1 MKLLPSL
8 IFTLL
13 VVFVVSFFLGYQT
26 EIAHSPAGLD
36 GALLISSVATIIA
49 AIGLLILGLP
59 LYFTLQHFNKSKMSY
74 YLLGGALPGF
84 IIVFIFQPL
93 GNDALPA
100 LLLQGTILTL
110 SGVFTAGVFWYF
122 SRKINTIQAP

>member
-1 MKLLPSL
+1 MLKLLPSL

-49 AIGLLILGLP
+49 AIALLILGLP
-59 LYFTLQHFNKSKMSY
+59 LYFTLQHLNKSKMSY

-84 IIVFIFQPL
+84 IILFLFKPL
-93 GNDALPA
+93 GNDTLPT
-100 LLLQGTILTL
+100 LLLQGTAFTI

-122 SRKINTIQAP
+122 SHKINA